1 VDPLEPEVDV
11 VKDATLESFFF
22 VFLLSHF
29 GQGGILS
36 ASEKRS
42 ITSNTSPHFAH

>member
-1 VDPLEPEVDV
+1 LVEPEDGNR
-11 VKDATLESFFF
+11 KEATLESFFF

-29 GQGGILS
+29 GQAGILS

-42 ITSNTSPHFAH
+42 IISNTSPHSVH